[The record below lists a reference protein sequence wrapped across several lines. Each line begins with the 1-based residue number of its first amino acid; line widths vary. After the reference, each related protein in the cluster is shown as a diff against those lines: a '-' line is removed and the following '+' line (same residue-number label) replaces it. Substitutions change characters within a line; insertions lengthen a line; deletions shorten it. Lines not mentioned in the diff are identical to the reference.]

1 MKKIIRLQDAK
12 FKLNPSGSNEASIFI
27 DKNIKDYL
35 NLKVDEEF
43 KFKIDKDNI
52 LKALSFTY
60 SFNKNIYSKKNK
72 AFLDSAWFK
81 DEYEKIILHFQA
93 SSEYKVNVTKQTGD
107 RIYLNSL
114 GQESGFNIRNIL
126 IEGHFKI
133 DFNGSELRLQYSNEP
148 YALDDEKSVSGNDYD
163 GSSIILFDKDLRS
176 LIFKSF
182 KYVRNEI
189 DERDLLLGYK
199 VTEGRRIE
207 DRIYKGLT
215 LPKYFNNE
223 VLIGLFSSEQL
234 DENLK
239 SGNTSRFISEKI
251 RVLDYENSYFTSQWN
266 DVSDKPLSLNNFNLL
281 LKDVSKNT
289 LEIVN
294 STEGYQLILKKIS
307 NSKSKNIIYYGA
319 PGTGKSHVV
328 NDLTKAYDQK
338 GRVERVTFHPEYDY
352 ASFVGSYKPAMF
364 GNNIRYEFVP
374 QAFTNIYINAWKDLE
389 NNYYLIIE
397 EINRGNCAEIFG
409 DIFQILDRSNDYKIT
424 PSKEL
429 KEYLELQLGEDSNID
444 SSKLLLPPN
453 LNILA
458 TMNTSDQ
465 SLFPMDSAFKRRWD
479 WEYVPINYKLSKSNN
494 SAKFKVEISELESF
508 SWLKFIKSVNSFIK
522 TNENLGADKCLGNY
536 FINPDLNVISLS
548 EFINK
553 AIFYLWN
560 DVFKDEMEDQNI
572 FVNKTTYEDFFP
584 IEENGANKVRE
595 ILDFLEVSYKS
606 SDE

>member
-27 DKNIKDYL
+27 DKNIRDYL
-35 NLKVDEEF
+35 GLKVNEEYRF
-43 KFKIDKDNI
+43 EIDKDNI

-60 SFNKNIYSKKNK
+60 SFNKIIYSKKNK

-81 DEYEKIILHFQA
+81 DEYEKIIQHFQV
-93 SSEYKVNVTKQTGD
+93 SSEYKVNVTKQKGD
-107 RIYLNSL
+107 RIYFNSL

-133 DFNGSELRLQYSNEP
+133 DFNGSKLKLHYSNEP
-148 YALDDEKSVSGNDYD
+148 YASDDEESDLSNDFDGNSV
-163 GSSIILFDKDLRS
+163 ILFDKDLRS

-182 KYVRNEI
+182 KYVRDEI
-189 DERDLLLGYK
+189 DEKDLLLDYN
-199 VTEGRRIE
+199 VTEGRKIE
-207 DRIYKGLT
+207 DRTYKGLT
-215 LPKYFNNE
+215 LPKYFNND
-223 VLIGLFSSEQL
+223 VLIGLFPSEQSN
-234 DENLK
+234 ESLK
-239 SGNTSRFISEKI
+239 SGDTSRFINEKI
-251 RVLDYENSYFTSQWN
+251 KVLDHENSYFTSQWN
-266 DVSDKPLSLNNFNLL
+266 DVSDRPLSLGNFNLL
-281 LKDVSKNT
+281 LKDVSKDT
-289 LEIVN
+289 LEIIN

-307 NSKSKNIIYYGA
+307 NSKPKNIIYYGA

-328 NDLTKAYDQK
+328 NDITEAYDQK

-352 ASFVGSYKPAMF
+352 ASFVGSYKPAMS

-374 QAFTNIYINAWKDLE
+374 QAFTNIYINAWKDLD

-409 DIFQILDRSNDYKIT
+409 DIFQILDRTNDYKIT

-429 KEYLELQLGEDSNID
+429 KEYLELQLGESPNID

-479 WEYVPINYKLSKSNN
+479 WEYVPINYKLSEGNN
-494 SAKFKVEISELESF
+494 SAKFKVELSELESF
-508 SWLKFIKSVNSFIK
+508 SWLNFIQSVNNLIK
-522 TNENLGADKCLGNY
+522 ENENLGADKCIGNY

-572 FVNKTTYEDFFP
+572 FINKTTYEDFFP

-595 ILDFLEVSYKS
+595 ILDSLEVSYNL
-606 SDE
+606 SDK